1 MGYASDVVVREFS
14 ISPGIKIKA
23 AVILIKDLVERE
35 LINEQVI
42 GALMSN
48 DRFNAAKDNI
58 EFFQILKEY
67 GIPSTYVNEESD
79 INNIIAEL
87 IDGNT
92 ILLMD
97 KTDKVLIV
105 GSSGWKD
112 RAISEPSAEN
122 VIRGPKDGFTENIEN
137 NSALIRRRIK
147 SPDLRMELLIIGA
160 KTKTKVLIAYLEGV
174 AKEEVINEVR
184 NRLGRIEIESILES
198 GYIEELI
205 EDCPL
210 SPFPQLEHTERPDKV
225 SAAIL
230 EGRVGILVD
239 TTPHVLI
246 VPTIFVQ
253 FIQSS
258 EDYYE
263 RSSIVTLTR
272 FIRIMAYFISVLLPA
287 MYIAFTSYHQE
298 MIPTTLALSIAASRE
313 GVPFPSIGEAFLM
326 EGTFEILREAGLRL
340 PKQAGQAVS
349 IVGGIVIGQ
358 AAVQAGIVSQ
368 AMVIVVALTGISS
381 FAVPA
386 FNASA
391 SGRLIRFPLMLLS
404 SILGLPGILAGLSI
418 IIIHLNSLRSFG
430 VSYMEP
436 FTSANKNEFKDIM
449 IRSHWWAMN
458 RLPSYIAR
466 RGFRRVKSNMKPGPD
481 NDSK

>member
-1 MGYASDVVVREFS
+1 MGFASDIIVREFT
-14 ISPGIKIKA
+14 IIPGTKIKA
-23 AVILIKDLVERE
+23 AVIFIKGLVERE

-42 GALMSN
+42 GSLMSN
-48 DRFNAAKDNI
+48 DRFNNAGDNI
-58 EFFQILKEY
+58 ELFEMLKEY

-79 INNIIAEL
+79 VNNIIAEL

-97 KTDKVLIV
+97 KTDKVLII
-105 GSSGWKD
+105 GSAGWKD
-112 RAISEPSAEN
+112 RAITEPSAEN
-122 VIRGPKDGFTENIEN
+122 VVRGPKDGFTENIEN
-137 NSALIRRRIK
+137 NTALIRRRIK
-147 SPDLRMELLIIGA
+147 SPDLRMEPLIIGA
-160 KTKTKVLIAYLEGV
+160 KTKTKVLITYLEGM

-184 NRLGRIEIESILES
+184 NRLGRIEIDSVLES

-205 EDCPL
+205 EDSPL
-210 SPFPQLEHTERPDKV
+210 SPFPQLEYTERPDKV
-225 SAAIL
+225 SAALL
-230 EGRVGILVD
+230 EGRVAILVD

-246 VPTIFVQ
+246 VPTVFIQ
-253 FIQSS
+253 FIQST

-263 RSSIVTLTR
+263 RSSIATLTR
-272 FIRIMAYFISVLLPA
+272 FIRIVAYFISIILPA
-287 MYIAFTSYHQE
+287 LYIALTSYHQE

-313 GVPFPSIGEAFLM
+313 GVPFPSIGEAFIM

-368 AMVIVVALTGISS
+368 AMVIIVSLTGISS

-391 SGRLIRFPLMLLS
+391 SGRLIRFPLMLLAA
-404 SILGLPGILAGLSI
+404 ILGLPGILAGLSI

-436 FTSANKNEFKDIM
+436 FTSANKNEFKDIAV
-449 IRSHWWAMN
+449 RSHWWAMN
-458 RLPSYIAR
+458 RIPRYIGR
-466 RGFRRVKSNMKPGPD
+466 RGFRRVGTDMKPGPD
-481 NDSK
+481 KDSK